1 MTRSYLQWWVQ
12 ISQGAAEHTIFFV
25 VCRTSEHQL
34 RSAQNHAGHKMTSL
48 GKFDGG
54 QYHPAMPIS
63 PCKNKQ
69 HSQIDE
75 SDWCPSP

>member
-34 RSAQNHAGHKMTSL
+34 CSAQNHAGHKMTSL
-48 GKFDGG
+48 VKFDGG
-54 QYHPAMPIS
+54 Q
-63 PCKNKQ
+63 
-69 HSQIDE
+69 
-75 SDWCPSP
+75 